1 MGWVGVIF
9 LMIII
14 FYCDYPA
21 KVRKLEKKVKKLER
35 NEKGDLPMS
44 KIISSLVG
52 EKCKIITQTNILGL
66 STEDVVDI
74 LEVDDE
80 WVKVSFTHKKD
91 DKKVRIISVE
101 DINRIEVVSE

>member
-1 MGWVGVIF
+1 M
-9 LMIII
+9 
-14 FYCDYPA
+14 YADYPSRV
-21 KVRKLEKKVKKLER
+21 KKLEKKIKKLER

-52 EKCKIITQTNILGL
+52 EKCKIITQTNILGF
-66 STEDVVDI
+66 SPEDVVDI

-80 WVKVSFTHKKD
+80 WVKVSFTHKKG
-91 DKKVRIISVE
+91 DKKIRIIRVE